1 MPAIFTGD
9 YKKKLPVWGA
19 SLLFFG
25 TVGVVFGVGIYPDSD
40 TYIQMQAKRE
50 PLYPLFLHLCGN
62 LSVAVILQN
71 LLAAGSVAYFTC
83 TMQELFLE
91 KLKKGWKWFGTAV
104 LWLCALMPH
113 LMTPLGS
120 ASHMILSNSIL
131 TEGLTYPF
139 YLFFSTELVK
149 GLLETEERH
158 RKTALFKGLVWVFLL
173 LMLRNQMLTT
183 LFIWAVVAVYM
194 ALTRKKEWKQ
204 RAAAC
209 GEILLAVLLV
219 ILAKN
224 LCYHTYYNHYCNG
237 YSGENLGNIGFLANT
252 LYLVDETEA
261 IEVQNEELL
270 DSYRQLLETRK
281 TEGLYFIK
289 ESNVLKQALQY
300 EDCYDPLKYEVI
312 QPILEEKLY
321 ADGVTGQEV
330 NEQLYQQ
337 CGVLFQ
343 ALLPHVTGEYLALVF
358 DNLCLGLIRT
368 VSLPHGLFV
377 WIGVL
382 GYTILIGLLIY
393 KSRKKRDKAVQ
404 LLLLLAL
411 GMTLLHT
418 AATAAVIMCLSRY
431 VIYNTTL
438 LYSAGFLALLEEMIE
453 KRKNGLKWDTRS

>member
-1 MPAIFTGD
+1 M
-9 YKKKLPVWGA
+9 
-19 SLLFFG
+19 
-25 TVGVVFGVGIYPDSD
+25 
-40 TYIQMQAKRE
+40 MER
-50 PLYPLFLHLCGN
+50 
-62 LSVAVILQN
+62 
-71 LLAAGSVAYFTC
+71 
-83 TMQELFLE
+83 
-91 KLKKGWKWFGTAV
+91 
-104 LWLCALMPH
+104 LCALMPH

-252 LYLVDETEA
+252 LYLVDETET

-321 ADGVTGQEV
+321 ADGVAGQEV

-337 CGVLFQ
+337 CGVL
-343 ALLPHVTGEYLALVF
+343 
-358 DNLCLGLIRT
+358 
-368 VSLPHGLFV
+368 
-377 WIGVL
+377 
-382 GYTILIGLLIY
+382 IGLLIY
-393 KSRKKRDKAVQ
+393 KRRKKRDKAVQ